1 MSIVVLIIF
10 LFLMFLGIPVAFA
23 MGVACFIA
31 FFLKGNFTPM
41 MIAHPM
47 VFGID
52 KFVLLA
58 VPFFILAGKLMN
70 VGGMT
75 RRIFRLA
82 SALVGHISGGIAHVN
97 IVASMIFAGMS
108 GAAIADAAGLGVIE
122 IEAMKEEGFDSD
134 FSAAITAA
142 SASVGPIIP
151 PSIVMV
157 LFGFVG
163 GVSIGRL
170 LLGGIV
176 PGFIM
181 GISLMGI
188 AYIIALRRGFSA
200 KRRATFREF
209 FLSFKGAVFPLIT
222 PVIIIGGILGGVFT
236 PTEAATVAAC
246 YTFFIGVLVY
256 REIKWVDLRRVL
268 LETAQD
274 TAIIIFI
281 LSVSSVFSWIL
292 TSERIPLLMTNFIF
306 SLTSNPKI
314 ILLILNV
321 FLLFLGCFVDAA
333 PIIFILTPVLMPLL
347 YRAGIDP
354 VHFGVVF
361 ILNLTI
367 GVLTPPFGMVM
378 FIVCNIAKI
387 SIIEYTKA
395 IYPFLLV
402 LILVLFLIT
411 YVPDLILFIPNLAF
425 GTG

>member
-1 MSIVVLIIF
+1 MSAVTIAIF
-10 LFLMFLGIPVAFA
+10 LLLMFFGIPVAFA
-23 MGVACFIA
+23 LGISCF
-31 FFLKGNFTPM
+31 FVFLFAGNFTPM
-41 MIAHPM
+41 LLAHPM

-58 VPFFILAGKLMN
+58 VPSFILAGKLMN
-70 VGGMT
+70 EGGMT

-82 SALVGHISGGIAHVN
+82 GALVGHISGGIAHVN

-122 IEAMKEEGFDSD
+122 IEAMKEEGFPID
-134 FSAAITAA
+134 FSAAVTAA
-142 SASVGPIIP
+142 SSSVGPIIP

-157 LFGFVG
+157 LYGFVG

-170 LLGGIV
+170 LLGGIL
-176 PGFIM
+176 PGLIM

-188 AYIIALRRGFSA
+188 TYVFALKRGFSA
-200 KRRATFREF
+200 RKRANVHEF
-209 FLSFKGAVFPLIT
+209 IKSLKEAVFPLIT

-236 PTEAATVAAC
+236 PTEAAIVAAC
-246 YTFFIGVLVY
+246 YTALIGVIVY
-256 REIKWVDLRRVL
+256 REIRWAGLRRVL

-281 LSVSSVFSWIL
+281 LAVSSVFSWIL
-292 TSERIPLLMTNFIF
+292 TTERIPVVATDFIF
-306 SLTSNPKI
+306 SLSSNPKI
-314 ILLILNV
+314 ILLLLNI
-321 FLLFLGCFVDAA
+321 FFLFLGCFVDAA
-333 PIIFILTPVLMPLL
+333 PIIFIMTPILMPLL

-378 FIVCNIAKI
+378 FIVCNIARI
-387 SIIEYTKA
+387 SMIEYTKA
-395 IYPFLLV
+395 MLPFL
-402 LILVLFLIT
+402 
-411 YVPDLILFIPNLAF
+411 
-425 GTG
+425 